1 MGIFKFKQFSVEDG
15 RCAMKIGTDAVLLGA
30 WTCLDGVSA
39 IVDAGCGSGVISL
52 MVAQRSYDNTKII
65 AVDINHD
72 ACLDAM
78 DNIAN
83 SPWGSR
89 VEVME
94 ADITKFFPQC
104 PHPMLII
111 SNPPFFNEKLQSPD
125 SSRALARHG
134 VDFGIGELIDLA
146 ASHFRSGDDSLAFI
160 APASR
165 DDEIEFMLALKRLSP
180 RRRCRVFSRKGKEP
194 IRTLWQVGLEC
205 PGCPRIVSEELFIRD
220 MDNNLTSQY
229 ISLTNDFYLDK

>member
-30 WTCLDGVSA
+30 WTCLDGISA

-52 MVAQRSYDNTKII
+52 MVAQRSHDNTKII

-83 SPWGSR
+83 SPWENS

-104 PHPMLII
+104 SHPMLII
-111 SNPPFFNEKLQSPD
+111 SNPPFFNEKLKSPD

-134 VDFGIGELIDLA
+134 VDFGIGELIDIA
-146 ASHFRSGDDSLAFI
+146 ASHFKSVNDSLAFI

-165 DDEIEFMLALKRLSP
+165 DDEIEFMLALKSVSP
-180 RRRCRVFSRKGKEP
+180 RRRCRVFHEKRKNQYARCG
-194 IRTLWQVGLEC
+194 RLVLNA
-205 PGCPRIVSEELFIRD
+205 RD
-220 MDNNLTSQY
+220 VHALYVKNFSSVIWTI
-229 ISLTNDFYLDK
+229 ISPHNIYP